1 MIIYNPSDGD
11 AFTTTIKSA
20 PRHCFL
26 MTRLG
31 NPVPKMVKDIGT
43 KVKKCCRNQKYV
55 AIDAGTRVT
64 GRDFLNKIW
73 KMIASSPL
81 AVGVV
86 HESIPPSTQ
95 ANIFYELGVAQ
106 ALGKETL
113 IVKSLKGKIPSDF
126 IRTEYITFDG
136 NFTQNFS
143 KYLTG
148 LTDQAEHYEIVAD
161 QLDRNPILAID
172 YLKRAYLITG
182 ESRLKKKAKSVVK
195 DAGLQDRAA
204 NSVELLAAAF

>member
-11 AFTTTIKSA
+11 AFTTSIKSA

-31 NPVPKMVKDIGT
+31 KPVPKMVKDIGRE
-43 KVKKCCRNQKYV
+43 VQSCCRKSKYV
-55 AIDAGTRVT
+55 VIDAGTRIT
-64 GRDFLNKIW
+64 GRDFLIKIW
-73 KMIASSPL
+73 KMIASSPV

-86 HESIPPSTQ
+86 HETIPAITQ

-113 IVKSLKGKIPSDF
+113 IVKSPKAKVPSDF
-126 IRTEYITFDG
+126 IRTEYITYNAGFAR
-136 NFTQNFS
+136 NFS
-143 KYLTG
+143 KYLAD
-148 LTDQAEHYEIVAD
+148 LEDQAEHYEIVAD
-161 QLDRNPILAID
+161 QLDRNPVLAID

-182 ESRLKKKAKSVVK
+182 ENRLKNKAKSVIQ

-204 NSVELLAAAF
+204 NSVELLAASF

>member
-1 MIIYNPSDGD
+1 MIIYNPADGD

-20 PRHCFL
+20 PKHCFL

-31 NPVPKMVKDIGT
+31 SPVPQMVKDIGT
-43 KVKKCCRNQKYV
+43 EVKKCCHNQKYV
-55 AIDAGTRVT
+55 AIDAGTRIT
-64 GRDFLNKIW
+64 GRDFLIKIW
-73 KMIASSPL
+73 KMIASSPI

-113 IVKSLKGKIPSDF
+113 IVKSPKGKIPSDF
-126 IRTEYITFDG
+126 IRTEYISFDDK
-136 NFTQNFS
+136 FTNNFS
-143 KYLTG
+143 KYLTD
-148 LTDQAEHYEIVAD
+148 LTEQAEHYEIVAD
-161 QLDRNPILAID
+161 QLDRNPVLAID

-195 DAGLQDRAA
+195 GAGLQHRAA

>member
-31 NPVPKMVKDIGT
+31 SPVPKMVKDIGT
-43 KVKKCCRNQKYV
+43 EVKSCCRNRKYIV
-55 AIDAGTRVT
+55 VDASTRVS
-64 GRDFLNKIW
+64 GRDFLIKIW
-73 KMIASSPL
+73 KMIASSPV
-81 AVGVV
+81 AVGVL
-86 HESIPPSTQ
+86 HESIPAATQ

-113 IVKSLKGKIPSDF
+113 IVKSPKAKVPSDF
-126 IRTEYITFDG
+126 IRTEYITYNSSFAKS
-136 NFTQNFS
+136 FS
-143 KYLTG
+143 KYLAN
-148 LTDQAEHYEIVAD
+148 LEDQAEHYEIVAD
-161 QLDRNPILAID
+161 QLDRNPVLAID

-182 ESRLKKKAKSVVK
+182 DNRLKKKAKSVIQS
-195 DAGLQDRAA
+195 AGLQRRAA

>member
-1 MIIYNPSDGD
+1 MIVYNPSDGD

-31 NPVPKMVKDIGT
+31 KPVPKMVKDIGVE
-43 KVKKCCRNQKYV
+43 VKNCCRKDKYV
-55 AIDAGTRVT
+55 VIDAGTRIS
-64 GRDFLNKIW
+64 GRDFLIKIW
-73 KMIASSPL
+73 KMIASSPI
-81 AVGVV
+81 AVGVI
-86 HESIPPSTQ
+86 HESIPATTQ

-113 IVKSLKGKIPSDF
+113 IVKSPKAQVPSDF
-126 IRTEYITFDG
+126 IRTEYITYNSGFVR
-136 NFTQNFS
+136 NFS
-143 KYLTG
+143 KYLAN
-148 LTDQAEHYEIVAD
+148 LEVQAEHYEIVAE

-182 ESRLKKKAKSVVK
+182 ENRLKKKAKSVIQ

>member
-1 MIIYNPSDGD
+1 MIIYNPLDGD

-31 NPVPKMVKDIGT
+31 KPVPKMVKDIG
-43 KVKKCCRNQKYV
+43 VAVNKCCKKNKYKV
-55 AIDAGTRVT
+55 VDASTRVS
-64 GRDFLNKIW
+64 GRDFLIKIW
-73 KMIASSPL
+73 KMIASSPV
-81 AVGVV
+81 AIGVV
-86 HESIPPSTQ
+86 HESIPATTQ

-113 IVKSLKGKIPSDF
+113 IVKSPKAKIPSDF
-126 IRTEYITFDG
+126 IRTEYITYNSSFAK
-136 NFTQNFS
+136 NFS
-143 KYLTG
+143 KYLAA
-148 LTDQAEHYEIVAD
+148 LKDQAEHYEVVAD

-182 ESRLKKKAKSVVK
+182 ERRLKTKAKSIIK
-195 DAGLQDRAA
+195 DAGLQDRAT
-204 NSVELLAAAF
+204 NSVELLTASF

>member
-1 MIIYNPSDGD
+1 MIIYNPTDGD
-11 AFTTTIKSA
+11 AFTTPIKST
-20 PRHCFL
+20 PKHCFL

-31 NPVPKMVKDIGT
+31 KPVPKMVKDIGAE
-43 KVKKCCRNQKYV
+43 VKICCRKEKYIV
-55 AIDAGTRVT
+55 IDAGTRVS
-64 GRDFLNKIW
+64 GRDFLIKIW
-73 KMIASSPL
+73 KMIASSPI

-86 HESIPPSTQ
+86 HESIPAVTQ

-113 IVKSLKGKIPSDF
+113 IVKSPKAQIPSDF
-126 IRTEYITFDG
+126 IRTEYITFDAG
-136 NFTQNFS
+136 FTKNFL
-143 KYLTG
+143 KYIANLK
-148 LTDQAEHYEIVAD
+148 DQAEHYEIVAD

-182 ESRLKKKAKSVVK
+182 ESRLRKKVKAVVQG
-195 DAGLQDRAA
+195 AGLQDRAA

>member
-1 MIIYNPSDGD
+1 MIIYNPTDGY
-11 AFTTTIKSA
+11 AFTTTIKSD
-20 PRHCFL
+20 PKHCFL

-31 NPVPKMVKDIGT
+31 KPVPKMVKDIGAE
-43 KVKKCCRNQKYV
+43 VKKCCRNQKYV
-55 AIDAGTRVT
+55 VIDAGTRVT
-64 GRDFLNKIW
+64 GRDFLIKIW

-95 ANIFYELGVAQ
+95 ANIFYELGVAH
-106 ALGKETL
+106 ALGKEIM
-113 IVKSLKGKIPSDF
+113 IVKSPKGKVPSDF
-126 IRTEYITFDG
+126 IRTEYITFDN
-136 NFTQNFS
+136 NFTNNFS
-143 KYLTG
+143 KYLTS

-161 QLDRNPILAID
+161 QLDRNPVLAID

-182 ESRLKKKAKSVVK
+182 ENRLKKKAKSVVSS
-195 DAGLQDRAA
+195 ARLHDRAA

>member
-11 AFTTTIKSA
+11 AFTSIIKSA

-31 NPVPKMVKDIGT
+31 KPVPKMVKDIGT
-43 KVKKCCRNQKYV
+43 EVKNCCRNKKYV
-55 AIDAGTRVT
+55 VIDAGTRVS
-64 GRDFLNKIW
+64 GRDFLIKIW

-81 AVGVV
+81 AVGVI
-86 HESIPPSTQ
+86 HESIPATTQ

-113 IVKSLKGKIPSDF
+113 IVKSPKAKVPSDF
-126 IRTEYITFDG
+126 IRTEYITYDSGFV
-136 NFTQNFS
+136 NNFS
-143 KYLTG
+143 KYLAG
-148 LTDQAEHYEIVAD
+148 LEDQAEHYEIVAD
-161 QLDRNPILAID
+161 QLDRNPVLAID

-182 ESRLKKKAKSVVK
+182 KDRLKKKAKSIIQ

-204 NSVELLAAAF
+204 NSVELLAASF

>member
-1 MIIYNPSDGD
+1 
-11 AFTTTIKSA
+11 
-20 PRHCFL
+20 

-31 NPVPKMVKDIGT
+31 NPVPRMVTDIGRE
-43 KVKKCCRNQKYV
+43 VKNCCRKRKYV
-55 AIDAGTRVT
+55 VIDAGTRVS
-64 GRDFLNKIW
+64 GRDFLIKIW
-73 KMIASSPL
+73 KMIASSPV
-81 AVGVV
+81 AVGVI
-86 HESIPPSTQ
+86 HELIPATTQ

-113 IVKSLKGKIPSDF
+113 IIKGPKAKVPSDF
-126 IRTEYITFDG
+126 IRTEYITYNSDFAR
-136 NFTQNFS
+136 NFS
-143 KYLTG
+143 KYLAD
-148 LTDQAEHYEIVAD
+148 LEDQAEHYEIVAD

-182 ESRLKKKAKSVVK
+182 ENRLKKKAKSVIQ